1 MQIFYSTIYIALDG
15 QCLFGTIKLDNYKKK
30 SLTTMDIY
38 FCLYMNKVT

>member
-30 SLTTMDIY
+30 SNYYGYLFLSIY
-38 FCLYMNKVT
+38 E